1 MPKESSAELKGRVN
15 LDRLFSG
22 ATTGT
27 FIIQL
32 LTLLVLIAALVGYLL
47 VLTGI
52 WDLIR
57 YNQDIIVFLMLIG
70 GAAAFA
76 IFMAFFGFFIRFHG
90 RVKRF
95 VLGDGIGR
103 VTTGS
108 RDGQIILMLFAFSVV
123 FFVLAGIY
131 AIYLLWKYLLPWLYS
146 ITSSIYPNIIVL
158 CGAVLVVTVL
168 VQLASRMVSHYAQNL
183 IERITDDE

>member
-1 MPKESSAELKGRVN
+1 MSKNSSVDQKKGVN

-32 LTLLVLIAALVGYLL
+32 LTTLILIGALVGYLL

-52 WDLIR
+52 WDLIK
-57 YNQDIIVFLMLIG
+57 YNQDIIVFLILIG
-70 GAAAFA
+70 GAIAFA
-76 IFMAFFGFFIRFHG
+76 VFMLFFGFFIRFHS

-95 VLGDGIGR
+95 VLDKGIGR
-103 VTTGS
+103 VTAGS

-123 FFVLAGIY
+123 FFALAGIY
-131 AIYLLWKYLLPWLYS
+131 AIYLLWKYFLPWLYS
-146 ITSSIYPNIIVL
+146 ITNSIYPNIIVL
-158 CGAVLVVTVL
+158 CIAVLAVTGL
-168 VQLASRMVSHYAQNL
+168 IQLASRMVSHYAHTI
-183 IERITDDE
+183 IERITEDE

>member
-1 MPKESSAELKGRVN
+1 MTKDSPADSKRGWN

-32 LTLLVLIAALVGYLL
+32 LSTLFLIGALVGYLL

-57 YNQDIIVFLMLIG
+57 NYQDIVVFLILIG
-70 GAAAFA
+70 GAIAFA
-76 IFMAFFGFFIRFHG
+76 VFMFFFGFFIRFHG

-103 VTTGS
+103 VAAGS

-123 FFVLAGIY
+123 FFALAGIY
-131 AIYLLWKYLLPWLYS
+131 AIYLMWKYILPLLYS
-146 ITSSIYPNIIVL
+146 ITNSIYPNIIIL
-158 CGAVLVVTVL
+158 CLTVLVVTGL
-168 VQLASRMVSHYAQNL
+168 IQLASRMVSLYAQNT
-183 IERITDDE
+183 IERITEVE